1 MRLTKKIVAMSLV
14 AAVTASTLTACG
26 EENGTP
32 APDNQETQ
40 APDSETTEAPSGE
53 EGEGE
58 GVVDS
63 GSKKRYDD
71 LGGMEIKVGDFY
83 TSPEEDLSTQYAE
96 DTYNYRQE
104 IFEKY
109 NFTVT
114 REKISSFTDMAETF
128 TTEVIS
134 GNPSVDIW
142 YLYQDTVNEP
152 LKNNLFYDLS
162 KVKTVDFN
170 EEKWN
175 KQIKDLMT
183 YNGGI
188 YGMSSELEPRACIF
202 FNKRILEEAG
212 IPRDEPYE
220 LQASGQWTWEK
231 FEEYCAKLTQDVDND
246 GVTDIYAMASFS
258 KDYFKLAAA
267 SNGAQFVSKDENG
280 KYVNATKSQNF
291 LDAANWAVSLIEKG
305 YIQPKPE
312 DAAWD
317 WFITAFRDGECA
329 MQTAE
334 AYTVSSFS
342 GSMDDEFGIVMFPAS
357 PNGKMVTVPFDN
369 VLVVPSC
376 YDDEYVEKIMF
387 GYDLYTECTPGYT
400 IDESWKQR
408 YYPQFPDTRDVDET
422 LVLMREDEHRVVDY
436 QSMIAKTDYG
446 DFTYSVQA
454 LGATPAEQ
462 LEKITPEWDSYIKK
476 ANGE

>member
-14 AAVTASTLTACG
+14 AAMTASTLTACG

-152 LKNNLFYDLS
+152 LKNNLL
-162 KVKTVDFN
+162 
-170 EEKWN
+170 
-175 KQIKDLMT
+175 
-183 YNGGI
+183 
-188 YGMSSELEPRACIF
+188 R
-202 FNKRILEEAG
+202 
-212 IPRDEPYE
+212 
-220 LQASGQWTWEK
+220 
-231 FEEYCAKLTQDVDND
+231 
-246 GVTDIYAMASFS
+246 
-258 KDYFKLAAA
+258 
-267 SNGAQFVSKDENG
+267 
-280 KYVNATKSQNF
+280 
-291 LDAANWAVSLIEKG
+291 
-305 YIQPKPE
+305 
-312 DAAWD
+312 
-317 WFITAFRDGECA
+317 
-329 MQTAE
+329 
-334 AYTVSSFS
+334 
-342 GSMDDEFGIVMFPAS
+342 
-357 PNGKMVTVPFDN
+357 
-369 VLVVPSC
+369 
-376 YDDEYVEKIMF
+376 
-387 GYDLYTECTPGYT
+387 
-400 IDESWKQR
+400 
-408 YYPQFPDTRDVDET
+408 T
-422 LVLMREDEHRVVDY
+422 L
-436 QSMIAKTDYG
+436 
-446 DFTYSVQA
+446 
-454 LGATPAEQ
+454 
-462 LEKITPEWDSYIKK
+462 
-476 ANGE
+476 